1 MDQLQSAHFHKDFMA
16 NTPKTSSLDIQIV
29 DYSSDLSI
37 LGKPSCLVKDKKKKK
52 YCVQPF
58 QLKQRCLSDNFIAIN
73 DDLKRFARGL
83 YAKWNGGGREL
94 DSGDRKRES
103 V

>member
-1 MDQLQSAHFHKDFMA
+1 MDQLQLAHFHKVFMA
-16 NTPKTSSLDIQIV
+16 NTPKTSSMDIQMGA
-29 DYSSDLSI
+29 YSGDLSI
-37 LGKPSCLVKDKKKKK
+37 LCNPGQGQEEN

-73 DDLKRFARGL
+73 DDLIRLARGL
-83 YAKWNGGGREL
+83 YTKWNGGGREL
-94 DSGDRKRES
+94 DSGETERES